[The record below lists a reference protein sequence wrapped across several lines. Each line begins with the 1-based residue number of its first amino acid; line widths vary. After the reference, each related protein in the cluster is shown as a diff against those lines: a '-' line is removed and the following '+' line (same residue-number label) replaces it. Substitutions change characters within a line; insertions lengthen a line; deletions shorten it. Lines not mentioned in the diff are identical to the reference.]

1 MIIGTDSHTPNAGG
15 LGSCAVG
22 VGGADAVEVMAGLTW
37 ELLYPRYIGVRLTG
51 EMDGWTAPKDV
62 ILRLAGE
69 LTVSGG
75 TNAIIEYFGPGAASI
90 SCTGKATITNMGAEL
105 GATTSVFPY
114 DERMERYLRATG
126 RGDLADLANAN
137 TALVTP

>member
-1 MIIGTDSHTPNAGG
+1 MRAPSAAAARTPSRSW
-15 LGSCAVG
+15 LGCP
-22 VGGADAVEVMAGLTW
+22 W

-51 EMDGWTAPKDV
+51 EMGGWTAPKDV

-75 TNAIIEYFGPGAASI
+75 PGASSI

-114 DERMERYLRATG
+114 DERMDRYLRATD
-126 RGDLADLANAN
+126 RAALADLAHAN
-137 TALVTP
+137 RPS